1 MLRLCVC
8 QSLWPAIAILPDL
21 PEISH
26 QPSGWTGSRRSL
38 QRIGAEI
45 LHKVNH
51 DNLQLTIK
59 MELTLECHQ
68 RPEGSKP
75 RALRRDGL
83 IPAALYGHNG
93 AESISLTVN
102 AKEVELLLKSG
113 SVNNTLIN
121 VTIPE
126 LSWNGKTLLREVQS
140 HPCKPLIYHLS
151 FFAISAQD
159 SVEVTIPLAFVGEA
173 PGVKFSG
180 GLLDPVLTELEVKCA
195 PDSIPEKIEVDI
207 SSLQVGSA
215 LHIRELVLPAGVVP
229 VITDGS
235 QVVVSVLGTQGGDDG
250 DSQSN

>member
-1 MLRLCVC
+1 
-8 QSLWPAIAILPDL
+8 
-21 PEISH
+21 
-26 QPSGWTGSRRSL
+26 
-38 QRIGAEI
+38 
-45 LHKVNH
+45 
-51 DNLQLTIK
+51 
-59 MELTLECHQ
+59 MELTLECHK

-75 RALRRDGL
+75 KALRRDGL

-102 AKEVELLLKSG
+102 AKAAELLLKSG
-113 SVNNTLIN
+113 SVNNTLVN
-121 VTIPE
+121 LTIPE

-140 HPCKPLIYHLS
+140 HPCRPLVYHLS

-173 PGVKFSG
+173 PGVKLNG

-215 LHIRELVLPAGVVP
+215 LHIRELVLPAGVTP
-229 VITDGS
+229 LITDGN
-235 QVVVSVLGTQGGDDG
+235 QVVVTVLGSQGGYEGDG
-250 DSQSN
+250 GAN

>member
-1 MLRLCVC
+1 
-8 QSLWPAIAILPDL
+8 
-21 PEISH
+21 
-26 QPSGWTGSRRSL
+26 
-38 QRIGAEI
+38 
-45 LHKVNH
+45 
-51 DNLQLTIK
+51 
-59 MELTLECHQ
+59 MELTLECHK

-75 RALRRDGL
+75 KALRRDGL

-102 AKEVELLLKSG
+102 AKAAEVLLKNA

-159 SVEVTIPLAFVGEA
+159 TVEVTIPLEFVGEA
-173 PGVKFSG
+173 PGVKLNG

-195 PDSIPEKIEVDI
+195 PENIPEKIEVDI
-207 SSLQVGSA
+207 SSLQVGDA
-215 LHIRELVLPAGVVP
+215 LHIRELVLPAGVTP
-229 VITDGS
+229 LITDGN
-235 QVVVSVLGTQGGDDG
+235 QVVVTVLGTQGGDEGDG
-250 DSQSN
+250 EAN